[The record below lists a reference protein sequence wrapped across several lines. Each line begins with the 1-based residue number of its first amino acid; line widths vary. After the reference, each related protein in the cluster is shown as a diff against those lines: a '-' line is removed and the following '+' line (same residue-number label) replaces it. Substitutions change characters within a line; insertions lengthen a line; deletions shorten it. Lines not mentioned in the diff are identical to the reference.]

1 MYQFIMEGEWFEKS
15 GTKKKSD
22 LNDNNKRGEG
32 EGVLR
37 RLVLSLLPT
46 RFHTC
51 LRLLKS
57 PVLNTKNDIGE
68 REREPEKKVS
78 QTSPKR
84 GER

>member
-1 MYQFIMEGEWFEKS
+1 M
-15 GTKKKSD
+15 KKRDQEKSD
-22 LNDNNKRGEG
+22 LNDNNKKGEG
-32 EGVLR
+32 EGILR

-57 PVLNTKNDIGE
+57 PVLNTKNDIEE

-84 GER
+84 GERSKKT